1 MVNTSSLRN
10 DELNVG
16 DITRGQS
23 VRSLLILGVGAWLLA
38 TLVMVAC
45 SWGEFFKVFDVLG
58 RLWPLNFLFGGVVLV
73 LVVAGLGLA
82 KKIDA
87 WTAFAVLGAYF
98 VPVGIL
104 LFGER
109 SIVGIWDNP
118 QSRTAFADGLVP
130 LAVYIVSLV
139 AAGVIGRKQTSDF
152 LLAFAVPP
160 TVLALVATLLSAVI
174 VFGSDAF
181 VYRDAFGI
189 KVNSVRLENGELK
202 VDAILQLRKDGEF
215 GYEAIY
221 YNFENPGFEGSQG
234 KLEWKDG
241 QPTAAGDHP
250 FTLVW
255 TGVNPQARM
264 GGMEFPESGPN
275 LIIRKKGENAVFLKS
290 FQLDVPVSRTG
301 DRNRGSKPAEAPPLP
316 QETETSETVEVVT
329 PQ

>member
-1 MVNTSSLRN
+1 MANTSSLQK
-10 DELNVG
+10 EESTPGEV
-16 DITRGQS
+16 TRGPS
-23 VRSLLILGVGAWLLA
+23 VRSLLVVGVGAWLLA

-45 SWGEFFKVFDVLG
+45 TWGEFFKVFDILG
-58 RLWPLNFLFGGVVLV
+58 RLWPLNFLFGGVVLI
-73 LVVAGLGLA
+73 LVTAGLGLA

-109 SIVGIWDNP
+109 SIVGIWDHP

-130 LAVYIVSLV
+130 LAVYIVSLL
-139 AAGVIGRKQTSDF
+139 AATVIGRKQTSDF

-160 TVLALVATLLSAVI
+160 TVLALVATVLSAVL
-174 VFGSDAF
+174 VFGSDSF

-189 KVNSVRLENGELK
+189 KVNSVELENGELK
-202 VDAILQLRKDGEF
+202 VEAVIQLRKDGEF

-234 KLEWKDG
+234 KLQWKDG
-241 QPTAAGDHP
+241 QPTTAGDHP

-255 TGVNPQARM
+255 SGVNPQARM

-275 LIIRKKGENAVFLKS
+275 LIIRKNGENAVFLKS
-290 FQLDVPVSRTG
+290 FQLDVPVSRAG
-301 DRNRGSKPAEAPPLP
+301 IRSGGGKPAAAPVLP
-316 QETETSETVEVVT
+316 EETSEAVEVVT
-329 PQ
+329 P